1 MADVFLDTNVLVYLL
16 SSNARKAQVARR
28 LIDDGGTISV
38 QVLGEFTNVARR
50 KAGLDLTAIRDVT
63 DLLRDLL
70 TVVPITEEVFETALR
85 VAEVTGYST
94 YDSMIVAAALRSD
107 ADVLLSEDMQAGRKI
122 EGLTIVNP
130 FTAE

>member
-1 MADVFLDTNVLVYLL
+1 MADVFLDTNVIVYLL
-16 SSNARKAQVARR
+16 SSDARKAQVARR

-50 KAGLDLTAIRDVT
+50 KAGLDLSGIREVT
-63 DLLRDLL
+63 DLLRDVL

-85 VAEVTGYST
+85 VAEMTGYST

-107 ADVLLSEDMQAGRKI
+107 ADILLSEDMQTGRKI

-130 FTAE
+130 FSAE